1 MACRRRTLRFIRD
14 NRGVL
19 IFVIFSARTA
29 DLMEKQVV
37 VLVREV
43 QLQRSNV
50 AGEWMRVE
58 DKEAMGVPRGGK
70 DGSDVFKERR
80 DGFPVPVEDG

>member
-1 MACRRRTLRFIRD
+1 M
-14 NRGVL
+14 
-19 IFVIFSARTA
+19 
-29 DLMEKQVV
+29 V

-58 DKEAMGVPRGGK
+58 DKEAMGVPGGGK
-70 DGSDVFKERR
+70 DWRDVFKERR